1 MNIQEAI
8 TPVEFLKQ
16 KFHENG
22 HLTEND
28 FEEARQM
35 QWQVLWDT
43 YEMGYVEVEFR
54 PQVYL
59 EEVLGLK
66 E

>member
-1 MNIQEAI
+1 MNIKEQI

-16 KFHENG
+16 KFQENG
-22 HLTEND
+22 NLTEND
-28 FEEARQM
+28 FEEARVI
-35 QWQVLWDT
+35 QWETLWNA
-43 YEMGYVEVEFR
+43 YEIGHVDVEFR

>member
-1 MNIQEAI
+1 MNIQEQI

-22 HLTEND
+22 KLTESD
-28 FEEARQM
+28 FEDARQM
-35 QWQVLWDT
+35 QWEVLWNA
-43 YEMGYVEVEFR
+43 YEIGHVDVEFR